1 MILERRLSKIKINLA
16 LELAP
21 EAFSLIKKMS
31 LFLCNGLTHLFQA
44 VGCVL
49 ILFIIKT

>member
-1 MILERRLSKIKINLA
+1 MVLERRLSKININLA

-21 EAFSLIKKMS
+21 ETFPLIKKMNV
-31 LFLCNGLTHLFQA
+31 FLCNSLTDLFQA

-49 ILFIIKT
+49 ILLNLL